1 MKHHIEWKNLRLNIR
16 CWSCSEILVSIST
29 EGPSISF
36 DSIVKSFEINCPIC
50 HSTCEYFLIEND
62 SSLFKSHD
70 WDSDIDIE
78 NFEGKTGE
86 TNRNLWRQ
94 YKSLL
99 LNSESTKKFMENE
112 FDIVG
117 DYLEFLSEE
126 GINGSL
132 KNNDDIDNY
141 IDESKDYNHLSKS
154 DEKIFRRAINRF
166 YRIRKK

>member
-1 MKHHIEWKNLRLNIR
+1 MKHYIEWKKLRLNIR

-29 EGPSISF
+29 EGPSINF
-36 DSIVKSFEINCPIC
+36 DSIIESFEINCPIC
-50 HSTCEYFLIEND
+50 HSTCEYFLTENK
-62 SSLFKSHD
+62 STLLQSHD
-70 WDSDIDIE
+70 WDHDIDIRD
-78 NFEGKTGE
+78 FEGKTGE
-86 TNRNLWRQ
+86 INRNLWRQ

-112 FDIVG
+112 FDVVG

-126 GINGSL
+126 GIDGSL

-141 IDESKDYNHLSKS
+141 IDECKDYNHLSKS

-166 YRIRKK
+166 YRIRRK